1 MPILALESSNGAAI
15 ASAEDALEKA
25 AAALALIGGRTSAAC
40 AAEKALVCASNTA
53 AAAAAA
59 SGQLQAAA
67 VDPGEVAAAAA
78 ASAADD
84 GDSCRIPGAY
94 DTQGAAVTVSGA
106 KNSPKQ
112 AAVRSLASSKSPEA
126 VTSTRQEAQALR
138 GSIKSSSSGSS
149 SPAVAAQDEAEHLEQ
164 EEAPQAQRKEAQQQQ
179 QQQKQQ
185 QQQQASPPSSHHHV
199 QAVMP
204 EPELVQVPPSILSVK
219 DRVKAINA
227 AGRTSPSGSIAT
239 AASVTS
245 VDTETSGSYK
255 PCHSWGRSMG
265 VATSSFSDNA
275 ASRAHVSLIDQL
287 QMSQVGTMVERT
299 VVEKRR
305 APIAG
310 RQDAPLMHIEARHAQ
325 AERKAKE
332 LVDEALRAH
341 GLRGYK
347 AFEEEEDS
355 P

>member
-1 MPILALESSNGAAI
+1 MGHS
-15 ASAEDALEKA
+15 
-25 AAALALIGGRTSAAC
+25 R
-40 AAEKALVCASNTA
+40 
-53 AAAAAA
+53 
-59 SGQLQAAA
+59 
-67 VDPGEVAAAAA
+67 
-78 ASAADD
+78 
-84 GDSCRIPGAY
+84 
-94 DTQGAAVTVSGA
+94 
-106 KNSPKQ
+106 
-112 AAVRSLASSKSPEA
+112 
-126 VTSTRQEAQALR
+126 
-138 GSIKSSSSGSS
+138 SSGSS
-149 SPAVAAQDEAEHLEQ
+149 SPALAAQDAAQQMRQEQ
-164 EEAPQAQRKEAQQQQ
+164 EQQQVQLVQQQQ
-179 QQQKQQ
+179 LQQQTIP
-185 QQQQASPPSSHHHV
+185 ASSQHKV
-199 QAVMP
+199 QPVMP
-204 EPELVQVPPSILSVK
+204 EPELVQVPPSVLSVK

-227 AGRTSPSGSIAT
+227 AGSSRAGSIAT
-239 AASVTS
+239 AVSVTS

-287 QMSQVGTMVERT
+287 QMSQVGMMVERT

-355 P
+355 A

>member
-1 MPILALESSNGAAI
+1 M
-15 ASAEDALEKA
+15 
-25 AAALALIGGRTSAAC
+25 
-40 AAEKALVCASNTA
+40 
-53 AAAAAA
+53 
-59 SGQLQAAA
+59 
-67 VDPGEVAAAAA
+67 
-78 ASAADD
+78 
-84 GDSCRIPGAY
+84 
-94 DTQGAAVTVSGA
+94 
-106 KNSPKQ
+106 
-112 AAVRSLASSKSPEA
+112 
-126 VTSTRQEAQALR
+126 RQEQELQQVQ
-138 GSIKSSSSGSS
+138 GKN
-149 SPAVAAQDEAEHLEQ
+149 EQ
-164 EEAPQAQRKEAQQQQ
+164 K
-179 QQQKQQ
+179 
-185 QQQQASPPSSHHHV
+185 QQASPPSSHHKV
-199 QAVMP
+199 QPVMP
-204 EPELVQVPPSILSVK
+204 EPELVHVPPSVLSVK

-227 AGRTSPSGSIAT
+227 AGTSKAGSIAT

-265 VATSSFSDNA
+265 VATSSFADNA

-341 GLRGYK
+341 GLCGYK
-347 AFEEEEDS
+347 AFEEDEDS
-355 P
+355 A